1 MRIRSF
7 PAAMDASCVEEVWQ
21 LLKNAIMEILHKNCS
36 DISFEELCRH
46 VYTMVLDKHCE
57 KLYNGLR
64 EVVVEHLQNNVR
76 GTIVE
81 AINGPFLQTLNRAW
95 AEHTTA
101 MGMIR
106 DIFVYLDR
114 VYVPRQEVEPV
125 YQMGLAIFREEI
137 VNLPSINQHLKVTL
151 LSMISLERQ
160 KEIIE
165 WNELKTAC
173 QMLLSLGL
181 ENPETSPPEA
191 NGIQRRLS
199 AIFVEYLLDI
209 FWYFGIESQRLQRL
223 QSRNTHHVNSY
234 TPQSTWLA
242 SPTESI
248 KDLVREMQRNQQQ
261 RPTQAKMRI
270 RSFPAA
276 MDASYVEEVWQLL
289 KNAIMEIQRKN
300 NSGLSFEEL
309 YRNAYTM
316 VLHKHGEKLYNGLRE
331 VVVEHLQ
338 NNVRGTIVEAIN
350 GPFLQTLNRAWAEHT
365 TAMVMIR
372 DILMYMDRVYV
383 TQQGVEP
390 VYQMGLAIF
399 REEIVNHPSIN
410 EYLKVTLLSMIS
422 LERQKEII
430 EWIELKT
437 ACQMLLSLGLENR
450 AYYEQQ
456 FEELF
461 LRESAEFY
469 RRASQKFLSENCAS
483 VYVHKV
489 NDCLQDETQ
498 RAERY
503 LDKKTEEK
511 IIAVLN
517 EELIMKHMATIV
529 DMENSG
535 LVYMLV
541 NDRIADLRALYELLK
556 RVDNGIRTMTDTMSK
571 YLRGRGKLLVEE
583 SNAEPTDGTVG
594 QGTPAD
600 KSIGFIQNLLDLKL
614 QFDRYLSEAFKDDK
628 EFKQKIQG
636 DFEYFLNL
644 NSRSPEYLSLYIDD
658 KLKKGLKSMNEGEA
672 ENVLDKAMILFKYL
686 QEKDVFERYYKQ
698 HLAKRLLLGKSIS
711 DDAEKSMIS
720 KLKTECG
727 CQFTSKLEGMFRDME
742 LSNSVMNEYRES
754 NMERN
759 DVDLSVRVLTKVY
772 WPTSQVPMCNLPPA
786 AEVAFKQF
794 EKFYLS
800 KHNGRKIALNPC
812 LGNADIKAVFYGRQS
827 NDDLISQQEND
838 QPGPSSVV
846 VRQRDEHKILTVSTY
861 QMVLLMRF
869 NQMPRITFE
878 QLMKDTQIPEKE
890 LKRQLQSIAMGKQ
903 SQRILIRKG
912 TGKDIEKSDEFSVND
927 GFTSKL
933 TRIKIQL
940 VSGRGETEP
949 ERKETRTKVD
959 DDRKHEIEAAIVRVM
974 KARKHLVH
982 NDLVTEV
989 TNQLKARF
997 MPDPTLIKKRIE
1009 SLIEREYLERDKVN
1023 LKLYNYLA

>member
-1 MRIRSF
+1 
-7 PAAMDASCVEEVWQ
+7 
-21 LLKNAIMEILHKNCS
+21 
-36 DISFEELCRH
+36 
-46 VYTMVLDKHCE
+46 
-57 KLYNGLR
+57 
-64 EVVVEHLQNNVR
+64 
-76 GTIVE
+76 
-81 AINGPFLQTLNRAW
+81 
-95 AEHTTA
+95 
-101 MGMIR
+101 
-106 DIFVYLDR
+106 
-114 VYVPRQEVEPV
+114 
-125 YQMGLAIFREEI
+125 
-137 VNLPSINQHLKVTL
+137 
-151 LSMISLERQ
+151 
-160 KEIIE
+160 
-165 WNELKTAC
+165 
-173 QMLLSLGL
+173 
-181 ENPETSPPEA
+181 
-191 NGIQRRLS
+191 
-199 AIFVEYLLDI
+199 
-209 FWYFGIESQRLQRL
+209 
-223 QSRNTHHVNSY
+223 
-234 TPQSTWLA
+234 
-242 SPTESI
+242 
-248 KDLVREMQRNQQQ
+248 MQRNQQQ
-261 RPTQAKMRI
+261 RPTQNKMRI

-338 NNVRGTIVEAIN
+338 NN
-350 GPFLQTLNRAWAEHT
+350 TLNRAWAEHT

-399 REEIVNHPSIN
+399 REEIVNHPSVN

-437 ACQMLLSLGLENR
+437 ACQMLLSLGLDNR

-469 RRASQKFLSENCAS
+469 RRASQKFLADNCAS

-517 EELIMKHMATIV
+517 EELVMKHMATVV
-529 DMENSG
+529 DMENS
-535 LVYMLV
+535 
-541 NDRIADLRALYELLK
+541 
-556 RVDNGIRTMTDTMSK
+556 
-571 YLRGRGKLLVEE
+571 GRGKLLVEE
-583 SNAEPTDGTVG
+583 SNAEPTDGTVA

-754 NMERN
+754 NVERN

-786 AEVAFKQF
+786 AEVAFQQF

-800 KHNGRKIALNPC
+800 KHNGRKVALNPC

-912 TGKDIEKSDEFSVND
+912 TGKEIEKSDEFSVND

-949 ERKETRTKVD
+949 ERKETRSKVD

-1023 LKLYNYLA
+1023 LKVYNYLA